1 MGGNNTVKLFKKFE
15 TKSRCLDLCFS
26 NRVSGALIN
35 TQSLQ
40 KLNPNDFD
48 KLILKFYND
57 CYLMDQQGCSSPQVI
72 FWYGKKSKFNRKFWK
87 KLGKVINNKYSY
99 DRSLANK
106 KIEIASE
113 LILNENNLKS
123 INSKI

>member
-1 MGGNNTVKLFKKFE
+1 MLRLIWGGNNTVKLFKKFE

-72 FWYGKKSKFNRKFWK
+72 FWYGKK
-87 KLGKVINNKYSY
+87 I
-99 DRSLANK
+99 
-106 KIEIASE
+106 KI
-113 LILNENNLKS
+113 
-123 INSKI
+123 